1 MLDQTMPDSEMRLGM
16 LNWIFLCFLM
26 SPADDTAREEWMDL
40 ASSGG
45 RRHVCKEDQICV
57 ASTVK

>member
-1 MLDQTMPDSEMRLGM
+1 MPDSEMRLGM

-26 SPADDTAREEWMDL
+26 SPADDTVREEWMDL